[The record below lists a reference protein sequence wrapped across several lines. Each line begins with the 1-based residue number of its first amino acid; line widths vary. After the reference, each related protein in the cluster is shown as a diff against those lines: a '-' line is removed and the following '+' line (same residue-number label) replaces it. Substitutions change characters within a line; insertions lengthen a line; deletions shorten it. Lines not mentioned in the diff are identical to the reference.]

1 MKSFIKSVGYA
12 LRGIYYAAWER
23 NFRIDIVAATFVI
36 WFSVI
41 YNLTSAEWTAEILI
55 IATVLS
61 SEAVNTAI
69 ETLCDRISNENEEK
83 IKRIK
88 DLAAGAVLI
97 KAAAAIAAAIFL
109 FKDSDRLLNALSEF
123 SSPPRMIVLIIFI
136 VLSAIFI
143 FAPERAKARKKEVN
157 KK

>member
-1 MKSFIKSVGYA
+1 MDSGNSY
-12 LRGIYYAAWER
+12 R
-23 NFRIDIVAATFVI
+23 
-36 WFSVI
+36 
-41 YNLTSAEWTAEILI
+41 

-61 SEAVNTAI
+61 GEAVNTAI
-69 ETLCDRISNENEEK
+69 ETLCDRISKENEEK

-97 KAAAAIAAAIFL
+97 KAVAAIAAAIFL

-143 FAPERAKARKKEVN
+143 FAPERAKARKKGS
-157 KK
+157 K

>member
-23 NFRIDIVAATFVI
+23 NFRIDIVAATL
-36 WFSVI
+36 VI

-61 SEAVNTAI
+61 GEAVNTAI
-69 ETLCDRISNENEEK
+69 ETLCDRISKENEEK

-97 KAAAAIAAAIFL
+97 KAVAAIAAAIFL